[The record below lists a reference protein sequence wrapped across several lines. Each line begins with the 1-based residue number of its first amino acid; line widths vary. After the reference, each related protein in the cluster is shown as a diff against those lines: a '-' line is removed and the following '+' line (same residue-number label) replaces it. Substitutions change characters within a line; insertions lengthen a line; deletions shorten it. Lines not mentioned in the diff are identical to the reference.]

1 MVAEYLGAPATDKQS
16 WEGGIISKLF
26 YYKRD
31 NLASNNNNKKY
42 IFNLVDLI
50 LALKNESVTALK

>member
-1 MVAEYLGAPATDKQS
+1 MVAECLGAPAIDKQS

-26 YYKRD
+26 YKRD
-31 NLASNNNNKKY
+31 NLASNNNNNKKY

-50 LALKNESVTALK
+50 LALKNESVIALK